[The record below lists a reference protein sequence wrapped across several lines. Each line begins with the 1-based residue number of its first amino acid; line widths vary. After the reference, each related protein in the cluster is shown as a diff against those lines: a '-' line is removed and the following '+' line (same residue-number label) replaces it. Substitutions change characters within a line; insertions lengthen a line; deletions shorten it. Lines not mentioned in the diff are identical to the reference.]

1 VPVVLP
7 ERVRR
12 GRVGGPA
19 GGGGA
24 GALCVSRP
32 LSSAP
37 AQCAVSAQLSVPT
50 CMCDIGCTPS
60 GAGRRSA
67 LPSLCM
73 PGAAELPWGF
83 YAVLGAMQYVLR
95 RDACCVTHCPD
106 IGGRPRVSGC

>member
-1 VPVVLP
+1 MPVVLP

-37 AQCAVSAQLSVPT
+37 AQCAVSAQRSFVCICNVGT
-50 CMCDIGCTPS
+50 Y
-60 GAGRRSA
+60 RRAQPEGLPCQACACQA
-67 LPSLCM
+67 L
-73 PGAAELPWGF
+73 
-83 YAVLGAMQYVLR
+83 
-95 RDACCVTHCPD
+95 
-106 IGGRPRVSGC
+106 